1 MLSSHELFGFMS
13 PALALDIIGHTH
25 ESDREMYKAT
35 LQAVAQF
42 RRVRPVFLQQ
52 QPKPQQH
59 KGMAEALSKPALEL
73 AAANLLRGW
82 LVKKQPALL
91 EDFLNTLGIPN
102 DKGTVEDLPEKMD
115 DEKLKQAIERVLTR
129 HPAETVAVYLHA
141 FNAMNGANWANLK
154 TMLESDARLQL
165 GG

>member
-13 PALALDIIGHTH
+13 PGLALDIISHTH
-25 ESDREMYKAT
+25 EADREVYKST

-42 RRVRPVFLQQ
+42 RHVRPVFLQQ
-52 QPKPQQH
+52 QPKSQRH
-59 KGMAEALSKPALEL
+59 KNMAETLAKPALEL

-82 LVKKQPALL
+82 LVKKQTAML
-91 EDFLNTLGIPN
+91 EDYLNTLGIAN

-115 DEKLKQAIERVLTR
+115 DEKLKAAVDGLLTKY
-129 HPAETVAVYLHA
+129 PAEAVAVYLHA
-141 FNAMNGANWANLK
+141 FNAMNGANWENLNK
-154 TMLESDARLQL
+154 MLESDARLQL